1 MKNQKS
7 TQILVKSILK
17 KYSICNYCLGR
28 LISKKL
34 CLKPSKNLGKKFNI
48 KSTDSDLK
56 KCFICKNIFEK
67 LDQVVA
73 QMIQNSS
80 SYEFQNFLVGSIIKP
95 SISDNDDIIKSKFK
109 IKGILNVKTHINQE
123 ISKKFK
129 RQTKSKLDVLNPTIT
144 FKINFKDESCQ
155 VYSKSL
161 FVYGRYTKKQRNMPQ
176 KQTTCKNCQGK
187 GCMICNFHGLENF
200 NSVEGQ
206 IAKFLYKKFKSKQ
219 VKVNWIGGEDKS
231 SLILG
236 NGRPFFVKIFDP
248 HIRKVRFEKQNSLN
262 GMQLHGL
269 RQILNQPKD
278 SIPFRSRVVILVES
292 KIPLKNNLLKK
303 LHLIKKNP
311 LVINNSN
318 EKIVKKSVYDL
329 KYKKIKPNSLQIIMS
344 IDGGISIK
352 SFVEDSSIQPNLTEL
367 LDNECKCIQFDFK
380 QIDMISNI
388 NKN

>member
-7 TQILVKSILK
+7 TQILVKLILK

-200 NSVEGQ
+200 NSVEGK

-311 LVINNSN
+311 LVINNSD

-367 LDNECKCIQFDFK
+367 LDNECKCMQFDFK

>member
-17 KYSICNYCLGR
+17 KYSVCNYCLGR

>member
-155 VYSKSL
+155 VHSKSL

-176 KQTTCKNCQGK
+176 KQTTCNNCQGK
-187 GCMICNFHGLENF
+187 GCMICNFHGLKNF

-311 LVINNSN
+311 LVINNSD

>member
-311 LVINNSN
+311 LVINNSD

-329 KYKKIKPNSLQIIMS
+329 KYKKIKPNFLQIIMS
-344 IDGGISIK
+344 VDGGISIK

-367 LDNECKCIQFDFK
+367 LDNECKCMQFDFK

>member
-311 LVINNSN
+311 LVINNSD

>member
-248 HIRKVRFEKQNSLN
+248 HIRKVQFQKQNSLN
-262 GMQLHGL
+262 GLQLHGL

-311 LVINNSN
+311 LVINNSD

>member
-80 SYEFQNFLVGSIIKP
+80 SYEFQTFLVGSVIKP
-95 SISDNDDIIKSKFK
+95 SILDNDDIIKSKFK

-311 LVINNSN
+311 LVINNSD